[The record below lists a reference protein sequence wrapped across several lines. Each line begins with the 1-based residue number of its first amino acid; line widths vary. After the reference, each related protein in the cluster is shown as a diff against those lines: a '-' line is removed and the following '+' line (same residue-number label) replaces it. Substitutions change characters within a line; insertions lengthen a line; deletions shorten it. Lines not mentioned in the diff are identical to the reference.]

1 MSEWFSELQT
11 KFVNDFIV
19 DQRYMYIVDGL
30 KTTLIVTFLAL
41 ILGLIIGALVAV
53 VRTSYSSM
61 REENKRGLGGFLL
74 KVADI
79 VCRVYLTVIRGT
91 PALVQLLIMYFIIL
105 SSPDISKTM
114 VAVVTFGINSGAYV
128 AEIFRS
134 GILSVD
140 AGQME
145 AGRSLGLGYVDTMTQ
160 IIMPQAIK
168 NCLPALVN
176 EMIALLK
183 ETSICGYIG
192 LAELTR
198 GGDIIRGVT
207 FEALLPLIAVAIVYL
222 IIVMFFTWIMSLLE
236 RRLRESDI
244 R

>member
-61 REENKRGLGGFLL
+61 REENKRGLGGSLL

-207 FEALLPLIAVAIVYL
+207 FDALLPLIAVAIVYL

>member
-1 MSEWFSELQT
+1 MSQWFSELHA
-11 KFVNDFIV
+11 KFILDFV
-19 DQRYMYIVDGL
+19 EKQRWMYIVDGL
-30 KTTLIVTFLAL
+30 KITLLVTVLSL
-41 ILGLIIGALVAV
+41 ILGLAIGAVIAV
-53 VRTSYSSM
+53 IRTTHDQL
-61 REENKRGLGGFLL
+61 REENVGGIGKKILGI
-74 KVADI
+74 ADA
-79 VCRVYLTVIRGT
+79 VCRLYLTVIRGT
-91 PALVQLLIMYFIIL
+91 PTLVQLLLMFFVFL
-105 SSPDISKTM
+105 STCNSKVT
-114 VAVVTFGINSGAYV
+114 VAVITFGINSGAYV

-134 GILSVD
+134 GIMAVD

-145 AGRSLGLGYVDTMTQ
+145 AGRSLGLGYVDTMIQ

-176 EMIALLK
+176 EMITLLK

-192 LAELTR
+192 LNELTR

-207 FEALLPLIAVAIVYL
+207 FDALLPLLVVAMIYL
-222 IIVMFFTWIMSLLE
+222 ILVMFFTWVMGRIE

>member
-53 VRTSYSSM
+53 VRTSYGSM

-207 FEALLPLIAVAIVYL
+207 FDALLPLIAVAIVYL